1 MHRSSK
7 AGRVARAILLTVAG
21 AVILLAVAA
30 VLMLRTD
37 VGRGQLVRLVETLA
51 SGPDMR
57 LSIGRLD
64 GALPFDMTV
73 SDVSVADREGVWLT
87 LDRAH
92 LAWRPLSLLSGVVEV
107 NVLEAGRVAVARPP
121 VPGTGPATEGSGPP
135 RLPFGVIVERLA
147 VEEVALGEAL
157 VGEPVS
163 LAVSGDARLVD
174 PADGLSGE
182 IAIRRT
188 DGVAATVDGT
198 LRFVPDTGQLVVDVR
213 AVEPAG
219 GIVSRLAGLPDLPPL
234 DFSLRGDGP
243 LDNWR
248 GDLALTL
255 GASARA
261 QATATITR
269 DADGRQLALDG
280 TADIAALLPD
290 RYAPLAAGEATLHL
304 RAKRFDDGRIEVGE
318 LFAEGA
324 GGRVTGTGTLDEA
337 RDAVSGRLTLS
348 LPSAMPYAALAPVA
362 LSWRGLEA
370 TATVEG
376 PLSRPRLALT
386 ATGDGLSIEQNAI
399 GRAIL
404 GLRAEADGAPLQP
417 DTRFA
422 FDLTADL
429 RDLAPQSSELAGV
442 VGSEA
447 HLTANG
453 TATLDGADI
462 AALRL
467 DLAPLAATFSGTVST
482 EAVDG
487 KVNVER
493 ADLAALRAF
502 MDRPLAGVVALTG
515 DVSASFDLSRLAVTL
530 NGMARGLETGVAQAD
545 GLLGRDVRL
554 SGGFRRN
561 ADGSFGF
568 ERFTVSGAHVGL
580 IADGSAT
587 ENRANVTAKLDLPD
601 LSQLDARVTGRADV
615 DATLTGSLDA
625 LDARLRLV
633 IDGASALG
641 RPVERLAADI
651 EARDLTGAATGTLS
665 LSGSVDGKPATGSG
679 RFARDAAGAVRVSDL
694 DIGLGS
700 VRAQGAFDISPAS
713 LASGRLTLRAG
724 DLADIAPLLLTKL
737 AGAVDLDLT
746 LSSEDGR
753 QNLVAKG
760 RVSDFSGFDAS
771 LARADIDL
779 SARDVLGRFAADG
792 KVMLERLAVAGV
804 DVPRAEISAEGTRE
818 ATRLS
823 LGGSVRGIDVA
834 ADARL
839 AMRPDET
846 VVTLDSASA
855 SRGGQRVTVA
865 RGAVFTLRDGT
876 VAVSG
881 LTLNAN
887 GGSLAVSGSAGE
899 RLDLSATMRNLPLA
913 LAELAAPGLG
923 LAGQLSGEAQIA
935 GSPSRPD
942 GRYRLSVSGFTM
954 PQIRDAGLAPLAV
967 EANGT
972 LADGRA
978 GIDASVRGISD
989 APIRITGSLPT
1000 TAEGNLDLAVAGR
1013 IDLAVA
1019 NRLAAADGQRYG
1031 GTATADLRLAGTF
1044 AAPRAEGTVRLTGG
1058 RFEDVVN
1065 GILLSDIDATI
1076 TGSEREL
1083 VIQSLAARARNGGRI
1098 TGSGRIALDPAA
1110 GFPGSISLRAANAQ
1124 LVSNDTTNAIVGF
1137 DLSVAGPMAT
1147 APRVTG
1153 RVTVDNL
1160 QIFVPDRLPPS
1171 VTPIEVR
1178 HKNAPPR
1185 VAERVRAQE
1194 RQQRARAAG
1203 GGFDAALDITVDAS
1217 SGRVLVRGQGINAEL
1232 GGTLAIRGTSSNP
1245 VIDGGFSMRRG
1256 TFQVLGRRL
1265 TFTRGNVTFPG
1276 TLDPQIDFV
1285 AEAPAG
1291 DVTARVAVDGIASS
1305 PQIRFSSS
1313 PELPQDEVLARLL
1326 FGKPSGNL
1334 TAGQALQLAQAVAQ
1348 FAGGNRVLD
1357 DLSRSLGVD
1366 AVDID
1371 TDASGNVAVGVG
1383 KRINDNIYL
1392 GVKQGATPD
1401 SSRVTVDIDITDHIK
1416 VQGEAGADGS
1426 SAVGIGM
1433 EWDY

>member
-1 MHRSSK
+1 MRRSSK
-7 AGRVARAILLTVAG
+7 AGRVARAILITVVG
-21 AVILLAVAA
+21 AVALLAVAA
-30 VLMLRTD
+30 VLLTRTD
-37 VGRGQLVRLVETLA
+37 AGRAQLVRLVETLA
-51 SGPDMR
+51 SSPDMR
-57 LSIGRLD
+57 LAIGRLD
-64 GALPFDMTV
+64 GAVPFDMTV
-73 SDVSVADREGVWLT
+73 SDVTVADREGVWLT
-87 LDRAH
+87 VDRAH

-107 NVLEAGRVAVARPP
+107 TAVEAGRLAVTRPP
-121 VPGTGPATEGSGPP
+121 VPGTEPAAESAGLP
-135 RLPFGVIVERLA
+135 RLPVGIIVEQLA
-147 VEEVALGEAL
+147 VEEIALGEAL
-157 VGEPVS
+157 VGEPVQ
-163 LAVSGDARLVD
+163 LAVSGNARLVD

-188 DGVAATVDGT
+188 DGVTATVDGT
-198 LRFVPDTGQLVVDVR
+198 LRFVPDTQRLVVDLR
-213 AVEPAG
+213 AAEPAG
-219 GIVSRLAGLPDLPPL
+219 GIASRLANLPDLPPL
-234 DFSLRGDGP
+234 DFTLRGDGP
-243 LDNWR
+243 LDDWR

-255 GASARA
+255 GASAEARA
-261 QATATITR
+261 SATITR
-269 DADGRQLALDG
+269 DDNGRVLALDG

-290 RYAPLAAGEATLHL
+290 RYAPLATGEATLRL
-304 RAKRFDDGRIEVGE
+304 RGKRFDDGRIEVGE

-324 GGRVTGTGTLDEA
+324 GGRVTGSGALDEG
-337 RDAVSGRLTLS
+337 RDAVSGRLVLS

-362 LSWRGLEA
+362 LSWQGLEV
-370 TATVEG
+370 TATVG
-376 PLSRPRLALT
+376 GALSRPTLDLS
-386 ATGDGLSIEQNAI
+386 ATGNALSIAENAI
-399 GRAIL
+399 GRAVV
-404 GLRAEADGAPLQP
+404 GLKAEAQGPPLQP

-422 FDLTADL
+422 FDATADL
-429 RDLAPQSSELAGV
+429 SGLVPQAPELAGV
-442 VGSEA
+442 IGEEA
-447 HLTANG
+447 RLTANG
-453 TATLDGADI
+453 TATLSGADI

-482 EAVDG
+482 DAVDG

-502 MDRPLAGVVALTG
+502 TDQPLAGVVALTA
-515 DVSASFDLSRLAVTL
+515 DVSASFDLTRLAVTL
-530 NGMARGLETGVAQAD
+530 NGMARDLATGVPQAD
-545 GLLGRDVRL
+545 GLLGRNVRL

-568 ERFTVSGAHVGL
+568 ERFSVSGTHVGL

-587 ENRANVTAKLDLPD
+587 ADRANVTAKLDLPD
-601 LSQLDARVTGRADV
+601 LSQLDERVTGRGNV

-641 RPVERLAADI
+641 RPIERLTADI
-651 EARDLTGAATGTLS
+651 EARDVTGAATGQLT

-679 RFARDAAGAVRVSDL
+679 RFARDAAGAVAVSDL

-700 VRAQGAFDISPAS
+700 VRAQGALDISPAS

-724 DLADIAPLLLTKL
+724 DLGDVAPLLLMEMG
-737 AGAVDLDLT
+737 GAVDLDLT
-746 LSSEDGR
+746 LSADAGR
-753 QNLVAKG
+753 QDLAARG
-760 RVSDFSGFDAS
+760 RVSDFAGFGAS
-771 LARADIDL
+771 VAVADVDVTVRDL
-779 SARDVLGRFAADG
+779 LGQLAADG
-792 KVMLERLAVAGV
+792 KVLLERLAVSGV

-818 ATRLS
+818 ATRLV
-823 LGGSVRGIDVA
+823 LDGVVREVDVA
-834 ADARL
+834 ATAQV

-855 SRGGQRVTVA
+855 SRGAQRVTIA
-865 RGAVFTLRDGT
+865 RGAALILRGGSVAIRDLT
-876 VAVSG
+876 V
-881 LTLNAN
+881 NAN
-887 GGSLAVSGSAGE
+887 GGSLSVSGSAGE
-899 RLDLSATMRNLPLA
+899 QLDLAVTARNLPLA
-913 LAELAAPGLG
+913 AAELAEPGLG
-923 LAGQLSGEAQIA
+923 LAGQLSGEAQISGTA
-935 GSPSRPD
+935 ARPD

-954 PQIRDAGLAPLAV
+954 PQIRDAGLTPLAI
-967 EANGT
+967 EASGE
-972 LADGRA
+972 LANGRA
-978 GIDASVRGISD
+978 GIDASVRGISE

-1000 TAEGNLDLAVAGR
+1000 TPDGNLDLTIAGR
-1013 IDLAVA
+1013 IDLAIA
-1019 NRLAAADGQRYG
+1019 NRLAAGDGQRYAG
-1031 GTATADLRLAGTF
+1031 SATADLRLTGTV
-1044 AAPRAEGTVRLTGG
+1044 AAPRAQGTVRLVGG

-1065 GILLSDIDATI
+1065 GILLADINATI

-1083 VIQSLAARARNGGRI
+1083 VIQSLTARARNGGAI

-1110 GFPGSISLRAANAQ
+1110 GFPGNITLRAANAQ
-1124 LVSNDTTNAIVGF
+1124 LISNDTTNAVVGL
-1137 DLSVAGPMAT
+1137 DLAVSGPMAT
-1147 APRVTG
+1147 TPRVSG
-1153 RVTVDNL
+1153 RVTVENL

-1178 HKNAPPR
+1178 HRNAPPR
-1185 VAERVRAQE
+1185 VAERARAE
-1194 RQQRARAAG
+1194 RERRARAAG
-1203 GGFDAALDITVDAS
+1203 GAFDAALDITVDAS

-1245 VIDGGFSMRRG
+1245 IVDGGFTMRRG

-1291 DVTARVAVDGIASS
+1291 NVTARVAVEGIASR
-1305 PQIRFSSS
+1305 PDVRFSSS

-1371 TDASGNVAVGVG
+1371 TDGSGNVAVGIG
-1383 KRINDNIYL
+1383 KRIDDNIYL
-1392 GVKQGATPD
+1392 GVKQGATPG
-1401 SSRVTVDIDITDHIK
+1401 SSRVTVDIDVTDRIK
-1416 VQGEAGADGS
+1416 LQGEAGADGS